1 MWLLFLVRKRVYLIF
16 KNAHATLRDSH
27 MSKYRSNERVTCVLL
42 IECGLSLEGEAEV
55 VQEGCPGKG
64 GLKAMFEILQ
74 SSSNEST
81 RISLG
86 V

>member
-1 MWLLFLVRKRVYLIF
+1 M
-16 KNAHATLRDSH
+16 
-27 MSKYRSNERVTCVLL
+27 LL

-64 GLKAMFEILQ
+64 GVKAMFEILQ